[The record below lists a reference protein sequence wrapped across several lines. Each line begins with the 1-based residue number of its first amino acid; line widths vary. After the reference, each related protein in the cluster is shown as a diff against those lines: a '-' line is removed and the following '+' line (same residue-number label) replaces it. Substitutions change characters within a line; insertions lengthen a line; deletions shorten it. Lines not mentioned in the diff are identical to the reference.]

1 MALTIDIAQRAM
13 TQMENALKTGIRE
26 QTEALIR
33 SLAEKHSFDADSEIA
48 LLTET
53 TVARKQQKKKLKVK
67 AAPKEQKPK
76 REVPKMPLPWTGES
90 KDEWCQGIRLNGGL
104 HSQCTNEKAQ
114 DGSYCTTCQ
123 KGADKNG
130 TGKPTYGDVE
140 DRKCQPIL
148 EFRDAKGKQTVPMA
162 NLLEKSKHSREE
174 IEAEATKFGFTIPAE
189 HWDKRVAKRGRP
201 SKKSDGESS
210 SDEEQK
216 PKRKPGR
223 PKKKV
228 TVTEGAPSD
237 DLIANLIAAASDD
250 SAASDSSASTESKT
264 DKRSEKARAKRV
276 VKFTAEAEAAG
287 LEGDAISSYVTKK
300 ESEHTAKLLAA
311 KAKKAQKKA
320 EPKTVETSVAEPVET
335 DTAESVETETAVPA
349 IDITISSNGDVK
361 QTADVEVEKEDV
373 EESQSEEGDGTEV
386 SEWEAPNGIT
396 YLKSSDGVLYDTE
409 DHSVLG
415 RWNDQ
420 TNEIEEIEE

>member
-1 MALTIDIAQRAM
+1 
-13 TQMENALKTGIRE
+13 
-26 QTEALIR
+26 
-33 SLAEKHSFDADSEIA
+33 
-48 LLTET
+48 
-53 TVARKQQKKKLKVK
+53 
-67 AAPKEQKPK
+67 
-76 REVPKMPLPWTGES
+76 
-90 KDEWCQGIRLNGGL
+90 
-104 HSQCTNEKAQ
+104 
-114 DGSYCTTCQ
+114 
-123 KGADKNG
+123 
-130 TGKPTYGDVE
+130 
-140 DRKCQPIL
+140 
-148 EFRDAKGKQTVPMA
+148 VPMA
-162 NLLEKSKHSREE
+162 NLLEKSKHTREE
-174 IEAEATKFGFTIPAE
+174 IEAEAAKFGFTIPAE
-189 HWDKRVAKRGRP
+189 HWVKRVAKRGRP

-276 VKFTAEAEAAG
+276 VKFTAEAKVAG

-335 DTAESVETETAVPA
+335 ETAVPA
-349 IDITISSNGDVK
+349 NEDVQ

-373 EESQSEEGDGTEV
+373 EESQSEDEDGTEV

-420 TNEIEEIEE
+420 TNEIEEIDE